1 MVRFSKMSAEKL
13 YTGSCLCGGIHYEV
27 HGEIGPVIQCHC
39 KRCRK
44 ANGTAFATNA
54 PIQKADFKIVKGEEL
69 LKQFAST
76 ATTTRCFCR
85 ECGSPI
91 MSIKAEAPD
100 TYRLRIGTLDTALEH
115 QPTMH
120 IYAAY
125 KAEWDHICDGLPQYD
140 ERP

>member
-1 MVRFSKMSAEKL
+1 
-13 YTGSCLCGGIHYEV
+13 
-27 HGEIGPVIQCHC
+27 
-39 KRCRK
+39 
-44 ANGTAFATNA
+44 
-54 PIQKADFKIVKGEEL
+54 
-69 LKQFAST
+69 
-76 ATTTRCFCR
+76 
-85 ECGSPI
+85 
-91 MSIKAEAPD
+91 MSIKAEAPE